1 MAINTFKRYEKKY
14 RVTDKQLEAMM
25 PTILEYMNFDKYC
38 VGGAEYGVYN
48 IYFDTED
55 DYLIRESLQK
65 PRYKEKIRL
74 RSYCSPAQDNDI
86 CFLELKKKFD
96 KVVFKRRITT
106 TLSRAEEFLMYGTD
120 PEFDEKDYIDNQ
132 VLSEIRTFMKM
143 YKIVPKQYISY
154 QRFAFFG
161 KEDSSFRM
169 TFDRDITSRRTDLS
183 LRFDSYGEKLLG
195 EHERLLEI
203 KINGAMPMWLAT
215 MLSEMEIFTT
225 SFSKY
230 GKAYSNKIKE
240 DIGLGADI
248 TEPAQEVNANLRH
261 AV

>member
-14 RVTDKQLEAMM
+14 RVTDKQLEEMM
-25 PTILEYMNFDKYC
+25 PVILQYMNFDKYC
-38 VGGAEYGVYN
+38 VGGKEYGVYN
-48 IYFDTED
+48 VYFDTQD
-55 DYLIRESLQK
+55 KYLIRESLQK

-74 RSYCSPAQDNDI
+74 RTYCSPAQDNDT

-106 TLSRAEEFLMYGTD
+106 TLAQAEEFLFNGTS
-120 PEFDEKDYIDNQ
+120 PEFDDKDYINNQ
-132 VLSEIRTFMKM
+132 VLAEIRTFMDM
-143 YKIVPKQYISY
+143 YDIVPSQYISY
-154 QRFAFFG
+154 KRFAFFG
-161 KEDSSFRM
+161 KDDSSFRM
-169 TFDRDITSRRTDLS
+169 TFDRNITTRSNDLS
-183 LRFDSYGEKLLG
+183 LRYDSYGTQLIG

-215 MLSEMEIFTT
+215 MLSEMGIFKT

-230 GKAYSNKIKE
+230 GKAHEKNIKE
-240 DIGLGADI
+240 EMGLEVDSVKTEQVTNAD
-248 TEPAQEVNANLRH
+248 LRH